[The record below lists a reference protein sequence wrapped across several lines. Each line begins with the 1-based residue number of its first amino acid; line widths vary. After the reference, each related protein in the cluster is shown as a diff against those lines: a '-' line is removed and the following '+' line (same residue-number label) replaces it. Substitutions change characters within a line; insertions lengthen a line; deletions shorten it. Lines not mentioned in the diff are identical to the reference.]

1 MILAEADV
9 EGVIWPYQVRF
20 GLEIGDLQMHG
31 FIINLTS
38 LKWWNS
44 VHTTDDIEDKN
55 VKSLSLAKVS
65 IWKATSTVVRLNN
78 PLAGRKT
85 DDSNKKTP
93 GNQTWFA
100 GDSPTDTRFSQLEK
114 LRISLGNFPG

>member
-1 MILAEADV
+1 MALPSS
-9 EGVIWPYQVRF
+9 IWV
-20 GLEIGDLQMHG
+20 GDGRPPNAWIHH

-38 LKWWNS
+38 LKWRNS

-78 PLAGRKT
+78 PLAGRKN

-93 GNQTWFA
+93 GQKHIPSGNHTWLA
-100 GDSPTDTRFSQLEK
+100 GDLPTDT
-114 LRISLGNFPG
+114 